1 MDFLTVVIVLGCII
15 TVVGIFMLVMRDKGI
30 TGRVDIE
37 GLDESKPDTRDGKN
51 NTDRS

>member
-1 MDFLTVVIVLGCII
+1 MDFLIVVIVLGCII

-37 GLDESKPDTRDGKN
+37 DPDEGKANTRHDKEN
-51 NTDRS
+51 IKLR